1 MIQRRNSINPQS
13 ACVTITIS
21 YSKADIRQW
30 ARLLLRQA
38 SGETGLLEDEAR
50 KLTFSGIDYNRW
62 TINCPEMFYNIEQP
76 WAGQLGQWAF
86 AQSVKLGYFAE
97 VEGKPGHYRLTDKAL
112 KLK

>member
-1 MIQRRNSINPQS
+1 MIQRRNTINQQS
-13 ACVTITIS
+13 ACVTITFS
-21 YSKADIRQW
+21 YSKADIKQW
-30 ARLLLRQA
+30 ARLLVRQA

-50 KLTFSGIDYNRW
+50 KLTFTENIYNRW
-62 TINCPEMFYNIEQP
+62 AVNCPEMFYNIEQP
-76 WAGQLGQWAF
+76 WSGQLGRWTF